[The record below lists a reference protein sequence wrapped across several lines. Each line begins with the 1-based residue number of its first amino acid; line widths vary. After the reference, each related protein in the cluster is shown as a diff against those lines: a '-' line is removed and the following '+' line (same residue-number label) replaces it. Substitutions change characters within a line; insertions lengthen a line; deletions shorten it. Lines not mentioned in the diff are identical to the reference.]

1 MKMTMHI
8 EEDVL
13 ERVMR
18 ITGAPTKTAAVKI
31 ALNEMAR
38 RHRMKELFS
47 AGLGMGAEELRD
59 AIDPASHAAPDGPV
73 PMVTEPRPSPTDAPR
88 HPAG

>member
-8 EEDVL
+8 EEEVL
-13 ERVMR
+13 ERVML

-31 ALNEMAR
+31 ALHEMAR

-47 AGLGMGAEELRD
+47 AGLGMSPEELRN
-59 AIDPASHAAPDGPV
+59 AIDPASYPAPDGRVPV
-73 PMVTEPRPSPTDAPR
+73 ATEPPPSPTDAPR

>member
-13 ERVMR
+13 ERVMT

-31 ALNEMAR
+31 ALHEMAR
-38 RHRMKELFS
+38 RHRMKDLFG
-47 AGLGMGAEELRD
+47 AGLGMSPEALRD
-59 AIDPASHAAPDGPV
+59 AIDSASYPAPGAPASIIA
-73 PMVTEPRPSPTDAPR
+73 EPPSPTNDAAR